1 MLLNNWLE
9 YCDLKCGRIDKIL
22 WSERDRVGEST
33 QNIKELNE
41 EWKNRMEWNFFLNT
55 SIEYHN
61 YNERYWFT
69 MNQHTSYWVTQKN
82 PAEKPKYVFKFRTV
96 NVHQVQNIYW

>member
-41 EWKNRMEWNFFLNT
+41 EWKNRMEWNFFFQILLL
-55 SIEYHN
+55 SITI
-61 YNERYWFT
+61 T
-69 MNQHTSYWVTQKN
+69 MKDIGLQ
-82 PAEKPKYVFKFRTV
+82 
-96 NVHQVQNIYW
+96 